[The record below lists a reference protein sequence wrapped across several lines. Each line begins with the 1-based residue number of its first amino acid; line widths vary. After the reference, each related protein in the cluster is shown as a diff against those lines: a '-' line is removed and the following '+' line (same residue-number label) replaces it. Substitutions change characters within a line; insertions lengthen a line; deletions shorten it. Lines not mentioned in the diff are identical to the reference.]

1 MNNKN
6 KRLNKLIGISLT
18 FVLITLS
25 FTVVGTEKVSLKNNS
40 NTIFL
45 KENADSIPY
54 EGHLRIYIV
63 EPESRW
69 NMYDG
74 EPYHYAFLDYAFNDA
89 LSIDYLETYE
99 DSITWEGDVEE
110 NNVMAIAALFNPK
123 INKAYAY
130 PPNGNQFN
138 AHYVDAAAGAKP
150 GFTDYNKVIG
160 NFTHTVLAEEGTA
173 TWCPY
178 CPDMANKL
186 NTVYNSGEYPFYF
199 VALVADKN
207 QDAADRLSNDL
218 NIYGYPTTF
227 FDGGKWVL
235 VGSGVSESTYQSRI
249 RSTGKRDVHE
259 LNLTLSVEW
268 LGDGDIKIDISI
280 TNNEEIINNPPD
292 LPIITGPDTGKTGEE
307 LEYIFETTDP
317 EGDDIYYYIEWGD
330 SNIEEW
336 IGPYDSNKQVE
347 VSHSWDEKDSFTIR
361 VKSKDVY
368 GFESDWATK
377 EISIS
382 KIKQPNSIISF
393 FERIFNQ
400 LPRLNFLTDN

>member
-6 KRLNKLIGISLT
+6 KILNKVIGIGII

-25 FTVVGTEKVSLKNNS
+25 FTVAGIDIVTDKNNS
-40 NTIFL
+40 NTIFT
-45 KENADSIPY
+45 KGNTDSIPY

-74 EPYHYAFLDYAFNDA
+74 EPYHYAFLDYAFNDV
-89 LSIDYLETYE
+89 LSIDYLDTYE
-99 DSITWEGDVEE
+99 DSITWEGDVDE

-138 AHYVDAAAGAKP
+138 AYYVDAAAGAMP
-150 GFTDYNKVIG
+150 GFTDYNKVVG

-186 NTVYNSGEYPFYF
+186 NTVYSSGEYPFYF

-280 TNNEEIINNPPD
+280 TNNEPV
-292 LPIITGPDTGKTGEE
+292 TGKSGEE
-307 LEYIFETTDP
+307 IEYILETTDP
-317 EGDDIYYYIEWGD
+317 ESDDVYYYIEWGD

-382 KIKQPNSIISF
+382 KIKSHNNISLF

-400 LPRLNFLTDN
+400 FPLLKILTNN